1 MLGDCGGYGVVVKR
15 GHQTSRERQLGLI
28 PPLLTAGLSMSW
40 DIGLRVKRWEQRSI
54 EKEATSS
61 WS

>member
-1 MLGDCGGYGVVVKR
+1 MLEDCDSQGVVVKR

-28 PPLLTAGLSMSW
+28 PSLLTVGLTMSW
-40 DIGLRVKRWEQRSI
+40 DIGLRDNRWEQRSV

-61 WS
+61 GS

>member
-1 MLGDCGGYGVVVKR
+1 MLEDCDSHGVVVKR

-40 DIGLRVKRWEQRSI
+40 DIGLRDNRWEQRSV